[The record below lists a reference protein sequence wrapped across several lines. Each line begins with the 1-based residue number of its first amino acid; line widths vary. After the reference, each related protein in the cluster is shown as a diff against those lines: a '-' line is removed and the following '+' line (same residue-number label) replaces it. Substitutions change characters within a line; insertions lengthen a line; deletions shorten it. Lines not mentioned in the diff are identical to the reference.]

1 MCHRKLH
8 VNVTLLHVC
17 VLQIQESLTCQGKNA
32 MIHLNGCGIQLVSKK
47 GRLSRT
53 PALHLLPTHAEEPV
67 CLTLSSSS
75 SSFSSSS
82 SIQDQGRAP
91 AQPSEREKEA
101 ENLPPRRPLKL
112 APLELPL
119 EVREAQRQKIKSA
132 QEAKAA
138 ACNSAET
145 YPRKAKVCWQDG
157 PAKSP
162 ERLPLSTITEHHKT
176 LLPVNQVKIG
186 SDRPVGKE
194 VGQGEGNPS
203 VHSAHALENI
213 CQSEHG
219 NSQSAAPAK
228 NQDAVKKRLRLRRTQ
243 RLEEDQSKSSSLT
256 GGLSADESKQASA
269 GPGQRAAEKAIR
281 DASRVLEKASWR
293 NPREPGIFEM
303 EAVGKVG
310 RRMAVNDIQEA
321 VF

>member
-1 MCHRKLH
+1 MH
-8 VNVTLLHVC
+8 VNVTLFHMC
-17 VLQIQESLTCQGKNA
+17 VLQIQESLPCLGKNA
-32 MIHLNGCGIQLVSKK
+32 MIHLNGCGIQLASKK

-91 AQPSEREKEA
+91 AQPSEQEKEA

-119 EVREAQRQKIKSA
+119 EVREAQRQKIKST
-132 QEAKAA
+132 QVAKAA
-138 ACNSAET
+138 GCKSAET

-157 PAKSP
+157 PTKSP
-162 ERLPLSTITEHHKT
+162 ERFPLSTIIEHHKT
-176 LLPVNQVKIG
+176 LLPVNQVRIG

-194 VGQGEGNPS
+194 AGQGEGNPS
-203 VHSAHALENI
+203 VRSAHALENI

-219 NSQSAAPAK
+219 DSQSAAPAK
-228 NQDAVKKRLRLRRTQ
+228 NQDAVKRRLRLRRTQ

-269 GPGQRAAEKAIR
+269 GPGQRASEKAIR
-281 DASRVLEKASWR
+281 DASRVLEKAPRW
-293 NPREPGIFEM
+293 NPREPGICEM

>member
-1 MCHRKLH
+1 MIRQKHTQEFMAS
-8 VNVTLLHVC
+8 V
-17 VLQIQESLTCQGKNA
+17 IQESLPCLGKNA
-32 MIHLNGCGIQLVSKK
+32 MIHLNGCGIQLASKK

-91 AQPSEREKEA
+91 AQPSEQEKEA

-119 EVREAQRQKIKSA
+119 EVREAQRQKIKST

-138 ACNSAET
+138 GCKSAET

-157 PAKSP
+157 PTKSP
-162 ERLPLSTITEHHKT
+162 ERFPLSTIIEHHKT
-176 LLPVNQVKIG
+176 LLPVNQVRIG

-194 VGQGEGNPS
+194 AGQGEGNPS
-203 VHSAHALENI
+203 VRSAHALENI

-219 NSQSAAPAK
+219 DSQSAAPAK
-228 NQDAVKKRLRLRRTQ
+228 NQDAVKRRLRLRRTQ

-269 GPGQRAAEKAIR
+269 GPGQRASEKAIR
-281 DASRVLEKASWR
+281 DASRVLEKAPRW
-293 NPREPGIFEM
+293 NPREPGICEM